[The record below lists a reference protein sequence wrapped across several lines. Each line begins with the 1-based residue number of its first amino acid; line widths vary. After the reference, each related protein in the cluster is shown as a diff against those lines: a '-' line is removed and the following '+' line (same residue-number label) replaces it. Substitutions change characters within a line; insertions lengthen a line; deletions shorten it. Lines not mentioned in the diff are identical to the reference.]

1 MQTTKHAEI
10 DSAIAQVATGLTQLR
25 SLMQDP
31 SDLSFELLH
40 PHFEHLERAL
50 GNKSTIDAAFA
61 FIAERDDAGRRVGSS
76 KAKDYLTTRLGLTD
90 AEAAARLRNGRNLFA
105 PIPDPEPAPPA
116 DPDADE
122 AARARAEEESRR
134 RADRER
140 REEEK
145 RRKKLFEEEP
155 IPERILN
162 LIENELRSLSKYAI
176 PGPSELRN
184 QALEQ
189 AKRRSFDSL
198 REWLRKAIRKA
209 NKHALNPAGEPDPH
223 AATRKRRFSISRQDA
238 DGGVHISGY
247 LDASAAAILASAFAP
262 AKNKGSA
269 DLSPEDDTRTYAQR
283 MADQLTAALS
293 SYLSAT
299 QKNSDGLG
307 SFFVATTLEE
317 LEAMGGDTRFAT
329 STGIELTPLDFLR
342 LGGAQHDFFCAV
354 DDKGFPLE
362 LGRTKRTASLW
373 QKLALAASE
382 LVCTHPECHRPWQ
395 DCDVH
400 HLQAWSHGGATD
412 LKNLT
417 LLCRRHHVDNNDY
430 RDGRNGMGHA
440 ERDLDTGRVGY
451 RAAHPDGLSPT
462 VKVNE
467 HPAAEQAPARRLTD
481 PSSPPPSPP
490 GAA

>member
-40 PHFEHLERAL
+40 SHFEHLERAL

-105 PIPDPEPAPPA
+105 PIPDPEPTPPA

-145 RRKKLFEEEP
+145 RRKKLFEEDP

-189 AKRRSFDSL
+189 AERRSFDSL

-269 DLSPEDDTRTYAQR
+269 DLSAEDDTRTYAQR

-329 STGIELTPLDFLR
+329 STGIELTPLDLLR
-342 LGGAQHDFFCAV
+342 LGGARHDFFCAV
-354 DDKGFPLE
+354 DDKGFPSSLAAPSAPRPFGRSSPSRPPN
-362 LGRTKRTASLW
+362 LSAPTQNATARGRTATSTTSRPGPTAAPPTSRTSLCCVAGTTW
-373 QKLALAASE
+373 TITTTAMAATE
-382 LVCTHPECHRPWQ
+382 W
-395 DCDVH
+395 
-400 HLQAWSHGGATD
+400 
-412 LKNLT
+412 
-417 LLCRRHHVDNNDY
+417 
-430 RDGRNGMGHA
+430 
-440 ERDLDTGRVGY
+440 DTPNETPT
-451 RAAHPDGLSPT
+451 RAG
-462 VKVNE
+462 
-467 HPAAEQAPARRLTD
+467 
-481 PSSPPPSPP
+481 
-490 GAA
+490 

>member
-40 PHFEHLERAL
+40 PYFEHLERAL

-90 AEAAARLRNGRNLFA
+90 AEAAARLRNGKNLFA
-105 PIPDPEPAPPA
+105 PIPAPERTPPADAAAAGAARPTAGAAARPLAPRCRVRPSTPLRAPIPDPAPTPPA
-116 DPDADE
+116 DPEADD
-122 AARARAEEESRR
+122 AARAKAEEEARR

-247 LDASAAAILASAFAP
+247 LDASAAAVLASAFAP
-262 AKNKGSA
+262 AKITGSA
-269 DLSPEDDTRTYAQR
+269 DL
-283 MADQLTAALS
+283 
-293 SYLSAT
+293 
-299 QKNSDGLG
+299 
-307 SFFVATTLEE
+307 
-317 LEAMGGDTRFAT
+317 
-329 STGIELTPLDFLR
+329 
-342 LGGAQHDFFCAV
+342 
-354 DDKGFPLE
+354 
-362 LGRTKRTASLW
+362 
-373 QKLALAASE
+373 
-382 LVCTHPECHRPWQ
+382 
-395 DCDVH
+395 
-400 HLQAWSHGGATD
+400 
-412 LKNLT
+412 
-417 LLCRRHHVDNNDY
+417 
-430 RDGRNGMGHA
+430 
-440 ERDLDTGRVGY
+440 
-451 RAAHPDGLSPT
+451 
-462 VKVNE
+462 
-467 HPAAEQAPARRLTD
+467 
-481 PSSPPPSPP
+481 
-490 GAA
+490 